1 MINLSL
7 FNQVTDIS
15 SLNKKQIETTAD
27 EAIKEFED
35 IKVDLEKVLNN

>member
-1 MINLSL
+1 MIPFLVIMKKWN
-7 FNQVTDIS
+7 V
-15 SLNKKQIETTAD
+15 NKKQIETTAD